1 LKTKSPTQLVYVDEA
16 GIDNREEYPYGYCE
30 VGQRFHALKSGKRTE
45 RVSWIAALC
54 QGNLIAPLTFE
65 GSCNRDLFEMWL
77 EQCLLPQLQPGDAI
91 VIDNAR
97 FHRSQY
103 IDELVAEAG
112 CEIWYL
118 PSYSPDLNKIEH
130 WWFVL
135 KNWMR
140 QRWDEF
146 DNFRD
151 CVDAAFKN
159 CPNVLS

>member
-1 LKTKSPTQLVYVDEA
+1 MKTKPTAQVVYVDEA
-16 GIDNREEYPYGYCE
+16 GIDNREDYAYGYCK

-54 QGNLIAPLTFE
+54 QGKLIAPLTFE
-65 GSCNRDLFEMWL
+65 GSCNRDLFEIWL
-77 EQCLLPQLQPGDAI
+77 EQCLLPQLQPGDVI
-91 VIDNAR
+91 VIDNAS

-103 IDELVAEAG
+103 ITELVAEAR

-118 PSYSPDLNKIEH
+118 PTYSPDLNKIER

-146 DNFRD
+146 DNFRN

-159 CPNVLS
+159 CPNVPS